1 MLGRLIPF
9 ALIAQCNAYARVSIP
24 VTGQVMGGESFEI
37 HAEMM
42 KEVHSGLGKLE
53 VLGEC
58 CADPGEASEVSDAIN
73 SNQVYGKTKEVDK
86 EIFKVGSTACRQMRE
101 FEQKNQANKACSYFF
116 VFENTKHADHGYAA
130 NCVPAQM
137 CKDDVVGMTKGK
149 VATYGVV
156 MQILQ
161 QNLGGLKYIGK
172 GPLGKCLEGMTA
184 INEGKLQGLMKEER
198 IVKLG
203 GLNVMADIASGGK
216 SAAMKKTFEFDGME
230 KIPAVKSFNK
240 CVDDASVGYL
250 FVFGNK
256 YWSGD
261 KSDVDLG
268 GFMEK
273 KEKMTKIK
281 VEKKKAAEKAAAEA
295 AEAPVSKRRLTEQD
309 AVLV

>member
-1 MLGRLIPF
+1 
-9 ALIAQCNAYARVSIP
+9 
-24 VTGQVMGGESFEI
+24 
-37 HAEMM
+37 
-42 KEVHSGLGKLE
+42 
-53 VLGEC
+53 
-58 CADPGEASEVSDAIN
+58 
-73 SNQVYGKTKEVDK
+73 
-86 EIFKVGSTACRQMRE
+86 
-101 FEQKNQANKACSYFF
+101 
-116 VFENTKHADHGYAA
+116 
-130 NCVPAQM
+130 
-137 CKDDVVGMTKGK
+137 MTKGK

-240 CVDDASVGYL
+240 CVDDASVVL
-250 FVFGNK
+250 NRILRIQTDKPLLTFGRIIANVCIQNK

-295 AEAPVSKRRLTEQD
+295 AEAPVSKRLGLKKSILSPERDVTNRRSCSAASSRLH
-309 AVLV
+309 